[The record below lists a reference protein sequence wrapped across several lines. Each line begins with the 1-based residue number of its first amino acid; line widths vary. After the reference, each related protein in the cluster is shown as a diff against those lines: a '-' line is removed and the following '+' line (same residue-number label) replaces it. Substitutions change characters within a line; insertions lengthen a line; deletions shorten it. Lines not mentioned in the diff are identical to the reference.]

1 MPEKIAFYFDPLC
14 PWCYLTSKWVHRLVE
29 LDVVEVDWRLF
40 SLEVHNTKKTSI
52 EDANEFRASTS
63 LRTAVALR
71 DAEGPHSVGRF
82 YAALDTRIWD
92 DTQDIRDD
100 DVVRAAV
107 RDAGFDPAVV
117 DSALADP
124 TTWDRVVAEHDK
136 VVAEV
141 GAFGVPT
148 IRLDGGSGPAI
159 FGPVIH
165 TVPND
170 DDAVE
175 LFHHVSWLVRHP
187 AFWEIKRERTESP
200 DLEHARVRA
209 ARRAA
214 AEAEAAASAAT

>member
-29 LDVVEVDWRLF
+29 LSVVEADWRLF
-40 SLEVHNTKKTSI
+40 SLEVHNTGKTSL
-52 EDANEFRASTS
+52 EEAAEFRAATA
-63 LRTAVALR
+63 LRVAVALR
-71 DAEGPHSVGRF
+71 DKVGPASVGLF
-82 YAALDTRIWD
+82 YAALDARTWD
-92 DTQDIRDD
+92 DTQDIRDI
-100 DVVRAAV
+100 DVIRASVAA
-107 RDAGFDPAVV
+107 AGADPAIV
-117 DSALADP
+117 DAALADP
-124 TTWDRVVAEHDK
+124 STWDSVVEEHHK

-148 IRLDGGSGPAI
+148 IRLDAGKGPAI

-170 DDAVE
+170 EDAVE
-175 LFHHVSWLVRHP
+175 MFHHVSWLVRHP
-187 AFWEIKRERTESP
+187 TFWEIKRERTESP

-214 AEAEAAASAAT
+214 AEAAAAASG

>member
-14 PWCYLTSKWVHRLVE
+14 PWCYLTSKWVHRLVD
-29 LDVVEVDWRLF
+29 LSVVEVDWRLF
-40 SLEVHNTKKTSI
+40 SLEVHNTGKTSL
-52 EDANEFRASTS
+52 EDAAEFRAATA

-71 DAEGPHSVGRF
+71 DTLGPESVGLF
-82 YAALDTRIWD
+82 YAALDARTWD
-92 DTQDIRDD
+92 DTQDIRDIE
-100 DVVRAAV
+100 VVRASAV
-107 RDAGFDPAVV
+107 AAGADPSIVEA
-117 DSALADP
+117 ALADP
-124 TTWDRVVAEHDK
+124 KTWDRVVAEHDA

-148 IRLDGGSGPAI
+148 IRLDAGKGPAI

-175 LFHHVSWLVRHP
+175 LFKHVSWLVRHP
-187 AFWEIKRERTESP
+187 NFWEIKRERTESP

-209 ARRAA
+209 ARQAAKQAA
-214 AEAEAAASAAT
+214 AAAAG

>member
-29 LDVVEVDWRLF
+29 LSVVEVDWRVF
-40 SLEVHNTKKTSI
+40 SLEVNNTGKTSL
-52 EDANEFRASTS
+52 EDAAEFRAATA
-63 LRTAVALR
+63 LRTAMALR
-71 DAEGPHSVGRF
+71 DTVGPEAVGRF
-82 YAALDTRIWD
+82 YAALDARTWD
-92 DTQDIRDD
+92 DTQDIRDI
-100 DVVRAAV
+100 DVIRSSVA
-107 RDAGFDPAVV
+107 DAGADPAVV
-117 DSALADP
+117 DAALADP
-124 TTWDRVVAEHDK
+124 STWDRVVAEHNA

-148 IRLDGGSGPAI
+148 IRLDAGKGPGI

-170 DDAVE
+170 EDAVE
-175 LFHHVSWLVRHP
+175 MFHHVAWLVRHP
-187 AFWEIKRERTESP
+187 NFWEIKRERTESP

-214 AEAEAAASAAT
+214 AEAAAATST

>member
-29 LDVVEVDWRLF
+29 LSVVEVDWRLF
-40 SLEVHNTKKTSI
+40 SLEVQNTGKTSLA
-52 EDANEFRASTS
+52 DAAEFRAATA

-71 DAEGPHSVGRF
+71 DTVGPDFVGRF
-82 YAALDTRIWD
+82 YHALDARIWD
-92 DTQDIRDD
+92 DTQDIRDIE
-100 DVVRAAV
+100 VIRSSVAAAGADPV
-107 RDAGFDPAVV
+107 IVDA
-117 DSALADP
+117 ALADAS
-124 TTWDRVVAEHDK
+124 TWDRVVAEHHA

-148 IRLDGGSGPAI
+148 IRLDAGKGPAI

-165 TVPND
+165 TLPND

-175 LFHHVSWLVRHP
+175 MFHHVAWLVRQP
-187 AFWEIKRERTESP
+187 YFWEIKRERTESP

-214 AEAEAAASAAT
+214 AAATST

>member
-29 LDVVEVDWRLF
+29 LEVVEVDWRIF
-40 SLEVHNTKKTSI
+40 SLEVHNTGKTSL
-52 EDANEFRASTS
+52 EEAADFRAATA

-71 DAEGPHSVGRF
+71 QSVGAEAVGRF
-82 YAALDTRIWD
+82 YAALDARTWD
-92 DTQDIRDD
+92 DTQDIRDN
-100 DVVRAAV
+100 DVIRAAV
-107 RDAGFDPAVV
+107 TDAGYDAAVV
-117 DSALADP
+117 DAALADP
-124 TTWDRVVAEHDK
+124 STWERVVEDHHK

-165 TVPND
+165 TVPDD

-175 LFHHVSWLVRHP
+175 MFHHVSWLVRHP

-214 AEAEAAASAAT
+214 AEAAAAAAT

>member
-40 SLEVHNTKKTSI
+40 SLEVHNTGKTSLD
-52 EDANEFRASTS
+52 ESKEFRAGTA
-63 LRTAVALR
+63 LRSAVALR
-71 DAEGPHSVGRF
+71 DAHGLEAVGRF
-82 YAALDTRIWD
+82 YAALDARIWD

-100 DVVRAAV
+100 DVIRAAV
-107 RDAGFDPAVV
+107 RDAGFDDAVV
-117 DSALADP
+117 ATALEDP
-124 TTWDRVVAEHDK
+124 TTWQRVVEEHDE
-136 VVAEV
+136 VAAEV

-148 IRLDGGSGPAI
+148 IRLDGGRGPAI

-175 LFHHVSWLVRHP
+175 MFRHVSWLVRHP

-214 AEAEAAASAAT
+214 AEAAAAASS

>member
-29 LDVVEVDWRLF
+29 LDVVEVEWKVF
-40 SLEVHNTKKTSI
+40 SLEVHNTGKTSI
-52 EDANEFRASTS
+52 EESADFRAATA

-71 DAEGPHSVGRF
+71 QSVGPDAVGRF
-82 YAALDTRIWD
+82 YAALDTRTWD
-92 DTQDIRDD
+92 DTQDIRDV

-107 RDAGFDPAVV
+107 TDAGYDAAVV
-117 DSALADP
+117 DTAIADP
-124 TTWDRVVAEHDK
+124 STWEQVVEEHHE

-148 IRLDGGSGPAI
+148 IRLDGGRGPAI

-170 DDAVE
+170 EDAAE
-175 LFHHVSWLVRHP
+175 MFRHVSWLVRHP

-214 AEAEAAASAAT
+214 AEAAAAAG

>member
-29 LDVVEVDWRLF
+29 LGVVEVDWRLF
-40 SLEVHNTKKTSI
+40 SLEVHNTGKTSL
-52 EDANEFRASTS
+52 EEAADFRAATA

-71 DAEGPHSVGRF
+71 QSVGSEAVGRF
-82 YAALDTRIWD
+82 YAALDARTWD
-92 DTQDIRDD
+92 DTQDIRDN

-107 RDAGFDPAVV
+107 GDAGYDAAVV
-117 DSALADP
+117 DAALADP
-124 TTWDRVVAEHDK
+124 STWDRVVDEHHK

-148 IRLDGGSGPAI
+148 IRLDGGTGPAI

-165 TVPND
+165 TVPD
-170 DDAVE
+170 DEDAAE
-175 LFHHVSWLVRHP
+175 MFHHVSWLVRHP

-214 AEAEAAASAAT
+214 AEAAAAAAT

>member
-29 LDVVEVDWRLF
+29 LSVVEVDWRLF
-40 SLEVHNTKKTSI
+40 SLEVHNTGKTSL
-52 EDANEFRASTS
+52 EDAAEFRAATA

-71 DAEGPHSVGRF
+71 DTVGPELVGRF
-82 YAALDTRIWD
+82 YAALDARTWD
-92 DTQDIRDD
+92 DTQDIRDI
-100 DVVRAAV
+100 DVIRASVAT
-107 RDAGFDPAVV
+107 AGADPAIV
-117 DSALADP
+117 DAALADAS
-124 TTWDRVVAEHDK
+124 TWDRVVEEHHE

-148 IRLDGGSGPAI
+148 IRLDGGTGPAI

-170 DDAVE
+170 EDAVE
-175 LFHHVSWLVRHP
+175 MFHHVAWLVRHP
-187 AFWEIKRERTESP
+187 TFWEIKRERTESP

-214 AEAEAAASAAT
+214 SEAAAASTG

>member
-29 LDVVEVDWRLF
+29 LSVVEVDWRLF
-40 SLEVHNTKKTSI
+40 SLEVHNTGKTSL
-52 EDANEFRASTS
+52 EDAAEFRAATA

-71 DAEGPHSVGRF
+71 DKVGPASVGLF
-82 YAALDTRIWD
+82 YAALDTRTWD
-92 DTQDIRDD
+92 DTQDIRDI
-100 DVVRAAV
+100 DVIRASVAE
-107 RDAGFDPAVV
+107 AGADPAIV
-117 DSALADP
+117 DAALADP
-124 TTWDRVVAEHDK
+124 STWDIVVEEHHK

-148 IRLDGGSGPAI
+148 IRLDAGKGPAI

-170 DDAVE
+170 EDAVE
-175 LFHHVSWLVRHP
+175 MFHHVSWLVRHP
-187 AFWEIKRERTESP
+187 TFWEIKRERTESP

-214 AEAEAAASAAT
+214 AEAAAAASG

>member
-40 SLEVHNTKKTSI
+40 SLEVHNTGKTSL
-52 EDANEFRASTS
+52 EESVDFRAATA

-71 DAEGPHSVGRF
+71 DAQGPSSVGRF
-82 YAALDTRIWD
+82 YAALDARIWD
-92 DTQDIRDD
+92 DTQDIRDIE
-100 DVVRAAV
+100 VVRAAV
-107 RDAGFDPAVV
+107 ADAGFDPAIV
-117 DSALADP
+117 DAALADP
-124 TTWDRVVAEHDK
+124 TTWDRVVEQHHTA
-136 VVAEV
+136 VAEV

-148 IRLDGGSGPAI
+148 IRLDGGRGPAI

-165 TVPND
+165 SVPDD

-175 LFHHVSWLVRHP
+175 MFRHVSWLVRHP
-187 AFWEIKRERTESP
+187 TFWEIKRERTESP

-214 AEAEAAASAAT
+214 AEAAAAAAT

>member
-29 LDVVEVDWRLF
+29 LEVVEVDWRLF
-40 SLEVHNTKKTSI
+40 SLEVHNTGKTSL
-52 EDANEFRASTS
+52 EEAADFRAATA

-71 DAEGPHSVGRF
+71 DTVGPEAVGRF
-82 YAALDTRIWD
+82 YAALDARTWD
-92 DTQDIRDD
+92 DTQDIRDN
-100 DVVRAAV
+100 DVLRAAV
-107 RDAGFDPAVV
+107 TDAGYDAAVV
-117 DSALADP
+117 DAALADP
-124 TTWDRVVAEHDK
+124 STWDRVVDEHHK

-165 TVPND
+165 TVP
-170 DDAVE
+170 DDADAAE
-175 LFHHVSWLVRHP
+175 MFHHVSWLVRHP

-214 AEAEAAASAAT
+214 AEAAAAAAT

>member
-29 LDVVEVDWRLF
+29 LSLVEVDWRVF
-40 SLEVHNTKKTSI
+40 SLEVQNTGKTSL
-52 EDANEFRASTS
+52 EDAAEFRAATA

-71 DAEGPHSVGRF
+71 DTVGPESVGQF
-82 YAALDTRIWD
+82 YAALDARTWD
-92 DTQDIRDD
+92 DTQDIRDIE
-100 DVVRAAV
+100 VIRSSVEAAG
-107 RDAGFDPAVV
+107 ADPAIV
-117 DSALADP
+117 DAALADA
-124 TTWDRVVAEHDK
+124 TTWDRVLAEHRA
-136 VVAEV
+136 VVSEV

-148 IRLDGGSGPAI
+148 IRLDGGKGPAI

-165 TVPND
+165 TVPTD
-170 DDAVE
+170 EDAVE
-175 LFHHVSWLVRHP
+175 MFHHVSWLVRHP

-214 AEAEAAASAAT
+214 AEAAAATT

>member
-14 PWCYLTSKWVHRLVE
+14 PWCYLTSKWVHRLID
-29 LDVVEVDWRLF
+29 LDVVEVEWRLF
-40 SLEVHNTKKTSI
+40 SLEVHNTGKTSV
-52 EDANEFRASTS
+52 EEAAEFRAAAA

-71 DAEGPHSVGRF
+71 RSDGSAAVGRF
-82 YAALDTRIWD
+82 YSALDARTWD
-92 DTQDIRDD
+92 DTQDIRDL

-107 RDAGFDPAVV
+107 SDAGFDASIV
-117 DSALADP
+117 DRALADP
-124 TTWDRVVAEHDK
+124 STWEQVVEDHHK

-148 IRLDGGSGPAI
+148 IRLDGGEGPAI

-165 TVPND
+165 TVPDD

-175 LFHHVSWLVRHP
+175 MFRHVSWLVRQP
-187 AFWEIKRERTESP
+187 MFWEIKRERTESP

-214 AEAEAAASAAT
+214 AEAAAAAAT